1 MVLPAIAGIARFVA
15 AATPAAFAIIDRT
28 CAILETEA
36 GGIAGEVVSEK
47 GDRARTAIIALRAAC
62 DTRKALT
69 RKRRRRG

>member
-15 AATPAAFAIIDRT
+15 AATPAAFVIIDRT

-36 GGIAGEVVSEK
+36 GDIAGAVVSEK
-47 GDRARTAIIALRAAC
+47 GDKARIAIVALRAAC

-69 RKRRRRG
+69 RKRRKRG